1 MKLRNH
7 VLKRKLIERSLN
19 QKKDM
24 EYIFKGLPLIT
35 QLIHNKINKQEY
47 FESIKTELFVIYLPN
62 LHHLKTCTLSCYT
75 SDCYFV
81 LKHIKN

>member
-7 VLKRKLIERSLN
+7 VLKRKLNERSLN

-35 QLIHNKINKQEY
+35 QLIHDKINKQEY

>member
-35 QLIHNKINKQEY
+35 QLIHDKINKQEY

>member
-1 MKLRNH
+1 MKLKNH

-35 QLIHNKINKQEY
+35 QLIHDKINKQEY

-62 LHHLKTCTLSCYT
+62 LHNLKTCTLSCYT

>member
-7 VLKRKLIERSLN
+7 VLKIKLIERSLN

-35 QLIHNKINKQEY
+35 QLIHDKINKQEY